1 MFKRAILCSAVA
13 IGMSTTVALA
23 QSEAGLQEYIQACAS
38 CHGLAGHGDGPLAE
52 YMTVEVPDITQIS
65 ISNNGEFP
73 MYQVIG
79 IIDGRTDVRAHG
91 SSMPVWGNR
100 YMTEI
105 APETGEHAAEL
116 LVRGRILALATHL
129 EAIQE

>member
-73 MYQVIG
+73 MYQIIG

-100 YMTEI
+100 YMTDI
-105 APETGEHAAEL
+105 SPETGEYAAEL